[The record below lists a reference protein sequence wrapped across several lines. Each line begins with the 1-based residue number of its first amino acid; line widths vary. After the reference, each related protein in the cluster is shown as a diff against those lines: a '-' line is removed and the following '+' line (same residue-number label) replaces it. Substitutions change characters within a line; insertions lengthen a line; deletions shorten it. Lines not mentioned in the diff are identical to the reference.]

1 MPAWRL
7 LVMMAVHGGLS
18 GVPTASAIGLR
29 RVLPCIEP
37 QSEVAA
43 VGVAAVGVADGVGV
57 REKRVLVRLVCG
69 ADKVVVLRPLW
80 LGMSRHGRCRGD

>member
-7 LVMMAVHGGLS
+7 LVMVAVHGGLG

-29 RVLPCIEP
+29 RVLPFIEP

-43 VGVAAVGVADGVGV
+43 VGVADSVGV

-80 LGMSRHGRCRGD
+80 LDMSRHGRCRGD

>member
-18 GVPTASAIGLR
+18 GVPTASIGLR
-29 RVLPCIEP
+29 RVLPRIEP

-43 VGVAAVGVADGVGV
+43 VGVGVGV